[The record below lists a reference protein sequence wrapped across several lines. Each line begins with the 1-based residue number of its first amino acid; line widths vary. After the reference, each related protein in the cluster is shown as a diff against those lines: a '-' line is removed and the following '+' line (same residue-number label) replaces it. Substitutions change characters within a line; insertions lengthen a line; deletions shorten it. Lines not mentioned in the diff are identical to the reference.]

1 MTPLV
6 SIIVPTFNSELLM
19 QDFLDSCLRSKF
31 KDFEIIV
38 NDEVRST
45 DKLKSVCGEYEKNGL
60 RITYIKENR
69 SMAQGRKRG
78 AEEARGTFL
87 LHLDSDM
94 QLTPSLLD
102 ECIEKSKKY
111 DALVIPEESFGTTFW
126 ARCKWLEKKCFQG
139 VEQLESL
146 RFIKKDIYNKL
157 GGHDERMVFSE
168 DKDFDLR
175 VRATGYKIGRTVA
188 YLRHNEGNLKLIKTL
203 KKKLGYSKTANIFA
217 KVHPEHYRW
226 QANPLHRYVIFA
238 WNIKYLFSHPFLYIG
253 MIWMKTGEY
262 IIAGASLFIKPI
274 RPL

>member
-1 MTPLV
+1 M
-6 SIIVPTFNSELLM
+6 
-19 QDFLDSCLRSKF
+19 CSKF

-45 DKLKSVCGEYEKNGL
+45 DKLKSVCGEYEKKGL

-69 SMAQGRKRG
+69 SMAQGRKHG
-78 AEEARGTFL
+78 AQEAHGIFL

-102 ECIEKSKKY
+102 ECITKSKNY
-111 DALVIPEESFGTTFW
+111 DALVVPEESFGTTFW

-146 RFIKKDIYNKL
+146 RFIKKAIYDTL

-175 VRATGYKIGRTVA
+175 VRKAGYTIGRTVSH
-188 YLRHNEGNLKLIKTL
+188 LKHNEGALSLLKTL
-203 KKKLGYSKTANIFA
+203 KKKTGYSKTANIFA
-217 KVHPEHYRW
+217 EAHPEHFRW
-226 QANPLHRYVIFA
+226 QANPLHRYAIFIR
-238 WNIKYLFSHPFLYIG
+238 NSKYLFSHPLLYIG
-253 MIWMKTGEY
+253 MVWMKTCEY
-262 IIAGASLFIKPI
+262 AFGGFGILKQK
-274 RPL
+274 LL